1 MKATLRSTLAS
12 WVGSAILR
20 YEERRALRLLRWLPS
35 AVRPILQGGLSRAL
49 FAEPLRVQTPR
60 GSLAFVVLGETSA
73 VRARGLLTKQPATI
87 DWIDRFDRD
96 SVFWDVGANVG
107 VYTLYAALRDDLR
120 IVAFEPAA
128 VNYFL
133 LAANCELNSVDQ
145 RVNCLQVGLGR
156 DKSIGRMALS
166 QFEPGLSFSFRDKR
180 RRPLNGQQAALI
192 LSIDQLIDEYDVPCP
207 NYIKIDVPA
216 LTDAIVE
223 GAVRTLQR
231 PEVRELHIEAS
242 EESKGGRRIVTLLAQ
257 AGFAATGRH
266 VRGGTTDLTFTKCT
280 SSSGDLSAT
289 GHVKLSY

>member
-12 WVGSAILR
+12 WVASAILR
-20 YEERRALRLLRWLPS
+20 YEERRVLWLLRWLPS
-35 AVRPILQGGLSRAL
+35 TVRPVLQGGMSRAL

-60 GSLAFVVLGETSA
+60 GSIAFVVLGETSA
-73 VRARGLLTKQPATI
+73 
-87 DWIDRFDRD
+87 
-96 SVFWDVGANVG
+96 
-107 VYTLYAALRDDLR
+107 LRDDLR
-120 IVAFEPAA
+120 VVAFEPAA

-133 LAANCELNSVDQ
+133 LAANCELNSVDR
-145 RVNCLQVGLGR
+145 RVDCLQVGLGR
-156 DKSIGRMALS
+156 EKSIGRMALS

-192 LSIDQLIDEYDVPCP
+192 LSVDQLIDEYGVPCP

-223 GAVRTLQR
+223 GAMRTLQR

-242 EESKGGRRIVTLLAQ
+242 EDSKGGRRIVALLAQ
-257 AGFAATGRH
+257 AGFAATARH
-266 VRGGTTDLTFTKCT
+266 VRGRTTDLTFTRCT

-289 GHVKLSY
+289 GHAKLSY

>member
-1 MKATLRSTLAS
+1 MKTILRSTLAS
-12 WVGSAILR
+12 WVASAILR
-20 YEERRALRLLRWLPS
+20 YEERRALQLLRWLPS
-35 AVRPILQGGLSRAL
+35 AVRPILQGGMSRAL
-49 FAEPLRVQTPR
+49 FAEPLWVQTPR
-60 GSLAFVVLGETSA
+60 GSLAFVVLGETAA

-133 LAANCELNSVDQ
+133 LAANCELNSVDR

-216 LTDAIVE
+216 MTGAIID
-223 GAVRTLQR
+223 GATRTLQR
-231 PEVRELHIEAS
+231 SELRELHIEAS
-242 EESKGGRRIVTLLAQ
+242 EQSTGGRRLVERLTE
-257 AGFAATGRH
+257 AGFTIAARH
-266 VRGGTTDLTFTKCT
+266 VHGETTDLTFTR
-280 SSSGDLSAT
+280 
-289 GHVKLSY
+289 HV